1 MAICTA
7 TKTDHYFD
15 SSKEPSSVLSAMH
28 KVISAVNL
36 IDQDV
41 QSVDPRRIS
50 SLPPAEQKRLA
61 SLKSKTN
68 ATLSNL
74 MTASRNHAVSFGVSP
89 VSLLDAAASHLS
101 AAVIDLVRILRIRR
115 TTGSTTNGREDRAPP
130 VPTASSTRS
139 RPEQSGGRPSNE
151 RYISPTESD
160 RQAEENRYRRQP
172 SPVQT
177 PSHENRGYGATRQEV
192 DPRDRYADPSPL
204 APTPVQ
210 KDSRSR
216 EQGYGGHL
224 RGGSVLTYGSPDLSQ
239 SADYGE
245 LKVRRSFRLSLSSNL
260 TDVMITELPGESNGS
275 NRSFDSSTSLSNPI
289 RRARSAAERKSHS
302 NHHHRLLHCRHLQ
315 RRSPSRITSRRR
327 RNLTRPDG

>member
-1 MAICTA
+1 
-7 TKTDHYFD
+7 
-15 SSKEPSSVLSAMH
+15 MH

-36 IDQDV
+36 VDQDV
-41 QSVDPRRIS
+41 QNVDPRRLA
-50 SLPPAEQKRLA
+50 SLPPAEQERLS

-115 TTGSTTNGREDRAPP
+115 TTTSAANGRDERAPP
-130 VPTASSTRS
+130 MPTSTSARS
-139 RPEQSGGRPSNE
+139 RLDQSGGRSSNE
-151 RYISPTESD
+151 RPYVSPPESE
-160 RQAEENRYRRQP
+160 RQVEQDRYRRQP
-172 SPVQT
+172 SPIQT
-177 PSHENRGYGATRQEV
+177 PSHENRGYGATQEV

-224 RGGSVLTYGSPDLSQ
+224 RGGSVLTYGSPDPSQ

-245 LKVRRSFRLSLSSNL
+245 LKARRFTPRREYSL
-260 TDVMITELPGESNGS
+260 TTTTTELPGESNGS
-275 NRSFDSSTSLSNPI
+275 DRPLDSSAPISDSI
-289 RRARSAAERKSHS
+289 RRARSPTQRESHS
-302 NHHHRLLHCRHLQ
+302 NHHHRLVDRRHIERCASSRVSSG
-315 RRSPSRITSRRR
+315 RRGDPA
-327 RNLTRPDG
+327 RPDG